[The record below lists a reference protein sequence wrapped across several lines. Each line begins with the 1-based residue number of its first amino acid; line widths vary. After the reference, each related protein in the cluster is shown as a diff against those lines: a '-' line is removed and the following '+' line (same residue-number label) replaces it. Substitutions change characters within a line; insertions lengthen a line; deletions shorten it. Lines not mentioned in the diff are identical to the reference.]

1 MLLREIRVV
10 NLLPKAQIS
19 ISGANFSAVE
29 TEADFFNR
37 IGQNRSLDSRTLIVE
52 NEPGTQRPMAISN
65 TKGWFRPQ
73 DSRGST

>member
-1 MLLREIRVV
+1 M

-37 IGQNRSLDSRTLIVE
+37 IGCGFNRSTQQIGYLALLELARHTTPRVESACLAAMKVTVTLSVTFI
-52 NEPGTQRPMAISN
+52 R
-65 TKGWFRPQ
+65 
-73 DSRGST
+73 

>member
-1 MLLREIRVV
+1 VLLREIRVV

-37 IGQNRSLDSRTLIVE
+37 IGQKQTVNSDGFPPIAALREGLYR
-52 NEPGTQRPMAISN
+52 
-65 TKGWFRPQ
+65 
-73 DSRGST
+73 